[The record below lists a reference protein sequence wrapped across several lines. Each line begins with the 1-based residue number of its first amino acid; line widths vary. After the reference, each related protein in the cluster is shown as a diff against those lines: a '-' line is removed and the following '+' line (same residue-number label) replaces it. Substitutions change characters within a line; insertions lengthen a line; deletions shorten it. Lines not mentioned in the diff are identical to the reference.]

1 MLPYLTSTVPEPWTS
16 SDIELYAK
24 SGSQRDKVHYNK
36 NLNSRILVLDN
47 NFFLCNVKDI
57 NGNYKNIYVCAVS
70 RNQFF
75 FIIYIP
81 QMDAFQDTDVNC
93 NKLVLSLLSNL
104 PLCSEFNN
112 GYKNGGSTI
121 ADGVIRISQSCILVQ
136 VNANVE
142 QFLFPYSGRFT
153 DQEIIGKYQL
163 VNLLYLRSIK
173 EHSFLV
179 NRIDLLSQE
188 YDRKVKEKMEQ
199 QKAMI
204 KRMLIRK
211 GVLFAISAIGV
222 PALLF
227 DALDDFSN
235 LSDFQDIMDAS
246 DMADMIGAADID
258 FDGLELQDLSDGYIA
273 DPGNI
278 DMYDYCCPDDVS
290 YITDDVGYNVSF
302 GKKTAT
308 FHQEGNL
315 SRTIDLEVEKVEG
328 TSNKWNVIKGGKI
341 IATIQG
347 LVRGKIYIPGFGTG
361 VLG

>member
-1 MLPYLTSTVPEPWTS
+1 MLPYLTSTVPDPWTI
-16 SDIELYAK
+16 SDIEQYAK
-24 SGSQRDKVHYNK
+24 CGSQRDKVLYNSFY
-36 NLNSRILVLDN
+36 NSRVLVLDN
-47 NFFLCNVKDI
+47 NFFLCSIKDI
-57 NGNYKNIYVCAVS
+57 NGDYKNIYVCAIS
-70 RNQFF
+70 RNLFY

-81 QMDAFQDTDVNC
+81 QMDAFQDSDVNS
-93 NKLVLSLLSNL
+93 NRIVLSLLPKL
-104 PLCSEFNN
+104 PLCKEFID
-112 GYKNGGSTI
+112 GYKNCGASL
-121 ADGVIRISQSCILVQ
+121 ADGVIKISKSCIIVR
-136 VNANVE
+136 VDANVE

-153 DQEIIGKYQL
+153 DQEIVGKYQL

-188 YDRKVKEKMEQ
+188 HDRKVKEIIEQ
-199 QKAMI
+199 QKSMI

-227 DALDDFSN
+227 DSLDDFSN
-235 LSDFQDIMDAS
+235 LFDFQDMMDVS

-258 FDGLELQDLSDGYIA
+258 FDGLELQDLSDSYIS

-278 DMYDYCCPDDVS
+278 GMYDYCCPDDVS

-302 GKKTAT
+302 GKKTVT
-308 FHQEGNL
+308 FHREGDI
-315 SRTIDLEVEKVEG
+315 SSKKELEVRKVAG
-328 TSNKWNVIKGGKI
+328 TSNKWDVIMGGKV

-347 LVRGKIYIPGFGTG
+347 LVSGKIYIPGFGTG
-361 VLG
+361 VL